1 MNEHSLHHSL
11 LNLALCKKARLKLL
25 LLDFFFFD
33 LSLSSVSDSEK
44 GLFMV
49 SLLFDILPSA
59 LLLNGLSL
67 VSLLL
72 ITLTLF
78 SLLVDIFSLVSFLL
92 NTIVLLLSVLF
103 DKFSLGI
110 FIFFLESKKS
120 CVA

>member
-1 MNEHSLHHSL
+1 MNDHSLHHSL
-11 LNLALCKKARLKLL
+11 LNLALYKKARLKLL
-25 LLDFFFFD
+25 LLDFFFFG

-49 SLLFDILPSA
+49 SLLFDILSSA

-92 NTIVLLLSVLF
+92 NTLVLLLSVLF